1 MYILHD
7 LDTLRFSNMA
17 TSRETRSAIF
27 KLLGQIDHNIK
38 KVEAK
43 NAEIDG
49 KEKVTDQESE
59 EEYSPFSQ
67 HMQAKS
73 LYRSRRGSHFYGK
86 EYEIWVDFGPVGST
100 EKKNGGPIVSKF

>member
-1 MYILHD
+1 
-7 LDTLRFSNMA
+7 MA

-49 KEKVTDQESE
+49 KEKETDQESG

-67 HMQAKS
+67 HLHEPDISDSEVLNGFQQGYNETTVDPS
-73 LYRSRRGSHFYGK
+73 VNETNYDEGK
-86 EYEIWVDFGPVGST
+86 LF
-100 EKKNGGPIVSKF
+100 N

>member
-1 MYILHD
+1 
-7 LDTLRFSNMA
+7 MA

-38 KVEAK
+38 KIEAK

-49 KEKVTDQESE
+49 KEKETDQESE

-67 HMQAKS
+67 HLQA
-73 LYRSRRGSHFYGK
+73 
-86 EYEIWVDFGPVGST
+86 
-100 EKKNGGPIVSKF
+100 

>member
-1 MYILHD
+1 MSILHD
-7 LDTLRFSNMA
+7 LVLGSLFSNMA

-38 KVEAK
+38 KIEAK

-49 KEKVTDQESE
+49 KKKETDQESE

-67 HMQAKS
+67 HLQA
-73 LYRSRRGSHFYGK
+73 
-86 EYEIWVDFGPVGST
+86 
-100 EKKNGGPIVSKF
+100 

>member
-1 MYILHD
+1 
-7 LDTLRFSNMA
+7 MA

-73 LYRSRRGSHFYGK
+73 LYRSRGGSHFYGK
-86 EYEIWVDFGPVGST
+86 EYEIWIDFGPVGST
-100 EKKNGGPIVSKF
+100 EKKNWGLIMSKF

>member
-1 MYILHD
+1 
-7 LDTLRFSNMA
+7 MA

-49 KEKVTDQESE
+49 KEKVTTDQESE

-73 LYRSRRGSHFYGK
+73 LYML
-86 EYEIWVDFGPVGST
+86 
-100 EKKNGGPIVSKF
+100 